1 MVQEPHTQP
10 VAHRTCS
17 ARAQEPTS
25 DPTTGAPT
33 SPTQPVAQRTRSRYS
48 LAANLLA
55 ALPVLDEESG
65 KLLEHRQLRRHPR
78 LKETW
83 DTSYAN
89 ELGRLCQGIGKGTAG
104 PAQQRVKGT
113 STFRV
118 ICYDDIPSNKMSDI
132 FHTRVVCEYFPDKD
146 DPNRTRITL
155 AGGHI
160 CVPYDV
166 STPTGSVEL
175 VKMMIKSVLSRQNAK
190 FAAFDVKN
198 FYLDTP
204 MGNPEYVRV
213 QLKDIP

>member
-1 MVQEPHTQP
+1 M
-10 VAHRTCS
+10 S
-17 ARAQEPTS
+17 PT
-25 DPTTGAPT
+25 A
-33 SPTQPVAQRTRSRYS
+33 PTQPVAQQTRSRYS

-55 ALPVLDEESG
+55 ALPVLDEEYG
-65 KLLEHRQLRRHPR
+65 KPLEHRQLRRHPR

-89 ELGRLCQGIGKGTAG
+89 ELVRLCQGIGKGTAG
-104 PAQQRVKGT
+104 PAQQRVKVT
-113 STFRV
+113 STFCV
-118 ICYDDIPSNKMSDI
+118 IRYDDIPSNKLSDI
-132 FHTRVVCEYFPDKD
+132 CHTRVVWEYRPDKD

-166 STPTGSVEL
+166 STPTGSLEL
-175 VKMMIKSVLSRQNAK
+175 VKMMINSVLSRRNAK

-204 MGNPEYVRV
+204 MGNPE
-213 QLKDIP
+213 